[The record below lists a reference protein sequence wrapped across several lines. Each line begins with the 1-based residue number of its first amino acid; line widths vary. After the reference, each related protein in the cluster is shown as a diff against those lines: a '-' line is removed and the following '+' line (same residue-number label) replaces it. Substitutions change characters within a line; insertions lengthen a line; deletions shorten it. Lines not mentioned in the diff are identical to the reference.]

1 MNRLI
6 RRSLHGCCLACAAL
20 LGSALSLPAL
30 AQAAQPDGYEAMLGY
45 LAAASRIDGQAFAG
59 SSGAVRINQ
68 AAGDL
73 NLQANLQGLAV
84 GRQAAVQLGVLQRSE
99 TVYADA
105 PRQAAV
111 AIAGAALS
119 GANGLYAINQV
130 AGSGN
135 AQFNA
140 VAATLAQ
147 LGIEEAGDAAMAA
160 DAAIPAGGT
169 PSPLG
174 QPGSLRK
181 AEVAAS
187 AMQGFRGVMQ
197 LNQIA
202 GSGNATGNR
211 LEISV
216 HGGP

>member
-1 MNRLI
+1 MSALARW
-6 RRSLHGCCLACAAL
+6 SLRGCRLACVAL
-20 LGSALSLPAL
+20 LGCALALPAL
-30 AQAAQPDGYEAMLGY
+30 AQQDDYDAMLGY
-45 LAAASRIDGQAFAG
+45 LAASSRIDGRALAA

-84 GRQAAVQLGVLQRSE
+84 GQQAAVHLTSIQRSE
-99 TVYADA
+99 NDRAT
-105 PRQAAV
+105 PPLQATV

-119 GANGLYAINQV
+119 DANGLYAINQV

-147 LGIEEAGDAAMAA
+147 LGIHEAGDAAMAVGT
-160 DAAIPAGGT
+160 AIPAGGT
-169 PSPLG
+169 PSPLD

-181 AEVAAS
+181 VEVSAS

-197 LNQIA
+197 LSQIA
-202 GSGNATGNR
+202 GSGNETGNR

>member
-1 MNRLI
+1 MSRLS
-6 RRSLHGCCLACAAL
+6 SLLRGCCLTCVAL
-20 LGSALSLPAL
+20 LGCALCLPAL
-30 AQAAQPDGYEAMLGY
+30 AQQGQQDNYDAMLGY
-45 LAAASRIDGQAFAG
+45 LAADSRIDGHALAA
-59 SSGAVRINQ
+59 SNGAVRINQ

-73 NLQANLQGLAV
+73 NLQTNLQGIAV
-84 GRQAAVQLGVLQRSE
+84 GQRASVHFGGAQRSKDDHA
-99 TVYADA
+99 T
-105 PRQAAV
+105 PPLQATV
-111 AIAGAALS
+111 AIADAALS
-119 GANGLYAINQV
+119 GANGLYAINQI

-147 LGIEEAGDAAMAA
+147 LGIQEADDAAMATG
-160 DAAIPAGGT
+160 AAIPAGGT

-202 GSGNATGNR
+202 GSRNETGNM

>member
-1 MNRLI
+1 MSRLS
-6 RRSLHGCCLACAAL
+6 SLLRGCCLVCVAL
-20 LGSALSLPAL
+20 LGCALCLPAL
-30 AQAAQPDGYEAMLGY
+30 AQQDDYGAMLGY
-45 LAAASRIDGQAFAG
+45 LAATSRIDGHALAG
-59 SSGAVRINQ
+59 SRGAVRINQ

-84 GRQAAVQLGVLQRSE
+84 GQQASVHLGGVQRSE
-99 TVYADA
+99 DDHATS
-105 PRQAAV
+105 PLQATV
-111 AIAGAALS
+111 AIADAALS

-140 VAATLAQ
+140 VAASLARF
-147 LGIEEAGDAAMAA
+147 GIQEADDAAMATGS
-160 DAAIPAGGT
+160 AIPAGGT

-202 GSGNATGNR
+202 GSRNETGNM